1 MEISCSRNLGFD
13 NIAANF
19 TFFGEKA
26 SDLIGSVCQFYSLL
40 SQSCI
45 GNTFQ
50 EFLEFLTIGVVICVS
65 GLDCTR
71 LL

>member
-13 NIAANF
+13 NIAANL

-50 EFLEFLTIGVVICVS
+50 EFLTIGVVICVCMS
-65 GLDCTR
+65 GLDCMR